1 MPACQDPNYQNYT
14 YAILD
19 LLNFRQMIL
28 NIIESDTE
36 KRILLILFM
45 QVNQLLIVFRLQNI
59 LNIPLNMLSFVQN
72 LHINQG

>member
-36 KRILLILFM
+36 ITYFTYFFHASK
-45 QVNQLLIVFRLQNI
+45 
-59 LNIPLNMLSFVQN
+59 
-72 LHINQG
+72 

>member
-36 KRILLILFM
+36 ITYFTD
-45 QVNQLLIVFRLQNI
+45 
-59 LNIPLNMLSFVQN
+59 SF
-72 LHINQG
+72 HASKSTINCF